1 MRRPA
6 SILLILFGSL
16 TLFFLVAPML
26 VIVFASFDP
35 GEFFNFPP
43 RSFSGHWYHAFLHDR
58 DWRRALIFSLTI
70 AALTGVAATI
80 IGGLAGIAVGR
91 IAPRWRRPLYPLL
104 IAPLAV
110 PSVVLAIAFYGIVLR
125 LHIVGST
132 FAFVTA
138 NTLLTA
144 PLVALLVAGAA
155 SGIDPWLEYASLS
168 CGYGRLQTVLRITA
182 PLIAPT
188 ALAGGVL
195 AALLTLDEVVMSIF
209 LVAPGRTPLAVMMY
223 LQVQTGTP
231 PIVTAA
237 SSVLIAASVVII
249 VALTILRYLF
259 ALRGRS
265 IAATTALAAE
275 PAEPAHV

>member
-1 MRRPA
+1 MRRPGN
-6 SILLILFGSL
+6 ILLILFGGL

-35 GEFFNFPP
+35 GDFFTFPP
-43 RSFSGHWYHAFLHDR
+43 ESFSARWYHAFLHDH
-58 DWRRALIFSLTI
+58 DWRNALTLSLTI
-70 AALTGVAATI
+70 AALTGLAATI
-80 IGGLAGIAVGR
+80 IGGFAGIAVGR

-125 LHIVGST
+125 LHLVGT
-132 FAFVTA
+132 LFAFVTA

-168 CGYGRLQTVLRITA
+168 CGYGRFQTVLRVTA

-188 ALAGGVL
+188 AIAGGVL

-237 SSVLIAASVVII
+237 SSLLIGASVAII
-249 VALTILRYLF
+249 VVLTVLRYLLG
-259 ALRGRS
+259 LRGRS
-265 IAATTALAAE
+265 VTTAALTSETEAA
-275 PAEPAHV
+275 HG